1 MFYFKAFFSYLLKMV
16 HATIYF
22 FFNKND
28 FDIGHDELITMYE
41 VWICVNVNEMH
52 SGIWAVFK

>member
-1 MFYFKAFFSYLLKMV
+1 MLPYL
-16 HATIYF
+16 H

-28 FDIGHDELITMYE
+28 FDIGYDELITMYE